1 MWLLTREPGGRA
13 NFGRRLS
20 QSVLPAAWNHRPTC
34 TLTTCSFASC
44 STRGFSSLS
53 RQKRK
58 QGKKRAKCRVEWRRH
73 VVSTPAIRL
82 DGIPRTFVSL
92 SLGLGLVH
100 GQNLHDPT
108 FGLPAADHRHRRL
121 LVAYTTARQA
131 LIETRSDDAPGYK
144 YSYSQIELVTVSAR
158 VGRWAG
164 MASDGPGAGR
174 GYSTT
179 SSSELRTRS
188 TRKEGGRDG
197 LAAPAT
203 DRQTSQ
209 WRRCHRPPSC
219 PHRTPPLHGSQS
231 AVVEVSLVCVSSVLR
246 CFALLAVVAHEARV
260 SLVVRPSGR
269 RPPASRS
276 QPYAHLPSSSFPLV
290 PPFLCPGPACL
301 DPDDVLHFYYRWS
314 HRREHSSSYFSFVRL
329 FAGRVRGAASS
340 PTSKSLFENHRT
352 SLDLQINSPLLDS
365 RDPSEVC
372 AQSSP
377 IPDRICDMADRAP
390 FYYRTNSG
398 SSTTDLDLEP
408 PRTRIA
414 VAVSPSCPLQLRLGT
429 F

>member
-1 MWLLTREPGGRA
+1 MREPGGRA

-44 STRGFSSLS
+44 STRGFSFSTKT
-53 RQKRK
+53 QT
-58 QGKKRAKCRVEWRRH
+58 GKKRAKCRVEWRRH

-108 FGLPAADHRHRRL
+108 FALPAADHRHRRL
-121 LVAYTTARQA
+121 LVAYTRARQA

-179 SSSELRTRS
+179 SSSELRIRTRS

-219 PHRTPPLHGSQS
+219 PHRTPLLHGSQS

-260 SLVVRPSGR
+260 SLVVRPSVR
-269 RPPASRS
+269 SSAARIEIPTLCTPPLLLPPRPA
-276 QPYAHLPSSSFPLV
+276 LPL
-290 PPFLCPGPACL
+290 PGPCL
-301 DPDDVLHFYYRWS
+301 FGP
-314 HRREHSSSYFSFVRL
+314 
-329 FAGRVRGAASS
+329 
-340 PTSKSLFENHRT
+340 
-352 SLDLQINSPLLDS
+352 
-365 RDPSEVC
+365 
-372 AQSSP
+372 
-377 IPDRICDMADRAP
+377 
-390 FYYRTNSG
+390 
-398 SSTTDLDLEP
+398 
-408 PRTRIA
+408 
-414 VAVSPSCPLQLRLGT
+414 
-429 F
+429 